1 MITTDTKIREAT
13 RFGILP
19 STISLKIREPGSAIT
34 HFVGLIMMYI
44 GAGPLVMKTSQNRD
58 GLGTFSMLVF
68 VLAACLLYA
77 ASTTYHT
84 VVLDK
89 RRTTLFRKF
98 DHMSI
103 SIMIAGTYTPI
114 CLIVLHSTVGY
125 ALLAAV
131 WGLALA
137 GLILKL
143 LWITC
148 PKWLSSSIY
157 LMMGWVCVFAFKPLL
172 ATLPIA
178 TFGLL
183 LAGGIAYSLGA
194 AIYAMHP
201 RKFDARHIYFGS
213 HEIFHV
219 CIMIGTLLHYIM
231 LWNYVA

>member
-98 DHMSI
+98 DHMN
-103 SIMIAGTYTPI
+103 TYF
-114 CLIVLHSTVGY
+114 CADLQASQ
-125 ALLAAV
+125 
-131 WGLALA
+131 WG
-137 GLILKL
+137 
-143 LWITC
+143 WC
-148 PKWLSSSIY
+148 
-157 LMMGWVCVFAFKPLL
+157 
-172 ATLPIA
+172 
-178 TFGLL
+178 
-183 LAGGIAYSLGA
+183 
-194 AIYAMHP
+194 
-201 RKFDARHIYFGS
+201 
-213 HEIFHV
+213 
-219 CIMIGTLLHYIM
+219 
-231 LWNYVA
+231 